1 MKQDVIKAY
10 ANGALSR
17 FWDDETQNFEQFVVE
32 LITNVTSRDLRIFQ
46 ENANDTNRKNSR
58 KSKKTKI
65 KTYHF
70 LYTHTMVSSELDKLK
85 V

>member
-58 KSKKTKI
+58 KSKKTK
-65 KTYHF
+65 KRR
-70 LYTHTMVSSELDKLK
+70 
-85 V
+85 